1 MMIVNIQC
9 FGQLRSITKEAIVG
23 IDLPEK
29 ASITDAINA
38 FILKYGEEM
47 EKLLI
52 KEGKIRTF
60 YSIQVDRK
68 NVENEEFDNYSL
80 VDGQTVSII
89 PFVAGG

>member
-9 FGQLRSITKEAIVG
+9 FGQLRSITKEAIVE
-23 IDLPEK
+23 IDVQDG
-29 ASITDAINA
+29 STITDAINA
-38 FILKYGEEM
+38 FVHRYGEEM

-52 KEGKIRTF
+52 KEEKIRTF
-60 YSIQVDRK
+60 YSIQVDKK

-80 VDGQTVSII
+80 SNSQTISII

>member
-23 IDLPEK
+23 IEVQEK
-29 ASITDAINA
+29 ASINDAINA
-38 FILKYGEEM
+38 FVLKYGEEM

-60 YSIQVDRK
+60 YSIQVNRK
-68 NVENEEFDNYSL
+68 NVENEEFDNFSL
-80 VDGQTVSII
+80 SDGQTISII

>member
-1 MMIVNIQC
+1 MIVNIQC

-23 IDLPEK
+23 IDVQDK

-38 FILKYGEEM
+38 FVNKYGEEM

-68 NVENEEFDNYSL
+68 NVENEEFDFYSL
-80 VDGQTVSII
+80 VEGQTISII

>member
-1 MMIVNIQC
+1 MIVNIQC

-23 IDLPEK
+23 IDVQDK

-38 FILKYGEEM
+38 FVNKYGEEM

-80 VDGQTVSII
+80 VEGQTISII

>member
-9 FGQLRSITKEAIVG
+9 FGQLRSITKEAIVE
-23 IDLPEK
+23 IDIKEK
-29 ASITDAINA
+29 ASITDAITA
-38 FILKYGEEM
+38 FVIKYGEEM
-47 EKLLI
+47 DKLLI
-52 KEGKIRTF
+52 REGKIRTF

-80 VDGQTVSII
+80 TDGQTISII

>member
-1 MMIVNIQC
+1 MIVNIQC

-23 IDLPEK
+23 IDVQVNS
-29 ASITDAINA
+29 SITDAINA
-38 FILKYGEEM
+38 FVIKYGEDM

-52 KEGKIRTF
+52 REGKIRTF

-80 VDGQTVSII
+80 TEGQTISII